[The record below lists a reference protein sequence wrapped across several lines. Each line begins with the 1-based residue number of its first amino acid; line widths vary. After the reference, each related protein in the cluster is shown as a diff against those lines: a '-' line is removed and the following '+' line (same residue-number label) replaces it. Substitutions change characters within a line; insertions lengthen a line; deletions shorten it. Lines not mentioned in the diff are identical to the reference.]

1 MNGTEEWISV
11 PKRGGT
17 AKSPKLEGSENNSSK
32 LEGSGNVAAA
42 QVVIIL
48 VGLPGSGKS
57 WFASQLQRGDSRFV
71 RINQDALGTRK
82 KCEDSSRQAL
92 SRGESV
98 IIDRCNF
105 DSTQRQHWINIAKQ
119 EFGLPCH
126 CVVFNYNKEECI
138 RRCKE
143 RVGHETI
150 NYGNAA
156 MVVRGMAKK
165 FRPPLPHSGQYQR
178 HITIN
183 SFRQANEVVQS
194 YLDRGSCGS

>member
-1 MNGTEEWISV
+1 MSGTEEWISV
-11 PKRGGT
+11 TKRGGT
-17 AKSPKLEGSENNSSK
+17 AKSSAKLEGSGNHSSK
-32 LEGSGNVAAA
+32 REASGNVAAA

-71 RINQDALGTRK
+71 RINQDTLGTRK
-82 KCEDSSRQAL
+82 KCEDSCCQAL
-92 SRGESV
+92 SRGRCV
-98 IIDRCNF
+98 VIDRCNF
-105 DSTQRQHWINIAKQ
+105 DSSQRQHWVDIAKQ
-119 EFGLPCH
+119 FGLPCH
-126 CVVFNYNKEECI
+126 CIVFNYNKEECI

-178 HITIN
+178 HITIT

-194 YLDRGSCGS
+194 YLDRGSSES